1 MNFLYLLERIRNP
14 ILDALFSVLTYLGD
28 EVCFILIVLLMFWC
42 VDKRMG
48 YYLIAVGFAGTILNQ
63 TLKIMF
69 RVPRPWILDPDF
81 SIVESARAGATGYS
95 FPSGHTQNAVGIY
108 GSIIAWDRRRWV
120 KCLALVPVVLVPLS
134 RMYLGVHTP
143 MDVGV
148 SALLAIIL
156 VVLFYPIMRRSE
168 DKPVCM
174 TAALGVVA
182 LLGVFSILYV
192 MLASFPADVDPANL
206 THAVENAWKLT
217 GAAIG
222 IVLVW
227 FVDARHLHFETKA
240 KWYAQILKIVLGAA
254 VVLGIKSVLK
264 APLHAILPDH
274 LGDLIRY
281 FAVAVTAGILWPMTF
296 PFFAKLGAK
305 KHG

>member
-1 MNFLYLLERIRNP
+1 MNFLYLLEGIRCP
-14 ILDALFSVLTYLGD
+14 FLDALFSVITYLGD

-69 RVPRPWILDPDF
+69 RVPRPWVLDPAF
-81 SIVESARAGATGYS
+81 TIVESAREAATGYS

-108 GSIIAWDRRRWV
+108 GCIALWDRRRWV
-120 KCLALVPVVLVPLS
+120 KCLALLVVVLVPFS

-148 SALLAIIL
+148 SAVLAAVL
-156 VVLFYPIMRRSE
+156 VLLFYPIMRRSD
-168 DKPVCM
+168 DKPVYM
-174 TAALGVVA
+174 TAALAAVA
-182 LLGVFSILYV
+182 LIGVCSILYV
-192 MLASFPADVDPANL
+192 MLASFPSDIDAENL
-206 THAVENAWKLT
+206 SHAVGNAWKLT

-227 FVDARHLHFETKA
+227 FVDAKHLHFETGA

-254 VVLGIKSVLK
+254 VVLGVKSVLK

-281 FAVAVTAGILWPMTF
+281 FTVAVTAGILWPMTF
-296 PFFAKLGAK
+296 PYFSKLGAK
-305 KHG
+305 TRK

>member
-1 MNFLYLLERIRNP
+1 M
-14 ILDALFSVLTYLGD
+14 LTYLGD

-63 TLKIMF
+63 SLKIMF
-69 RVPRPWILDPDF
+69 RVPRPWLLDPEF
-81 SIVESARAGATGYS
+81 SIVERARAGATGYS

-108 GSIIAWDRRRWV
+108 GSIAAWDRRRWV
-120 KCLALVPVVLVPLS
+120 KYLALVPVILVPFS

-148 SALLAIIL
+148 SALLAVIL

-168 DKPVCM
+168 EKPVYM

-182 LLGVFSILYV
+182 LLGVCSILYV
-192 MLASFPADVDPANL
+192 MLASFPADVDAANL

-222 IVLVW
+222 IVLIW
-227 FVDARHLHFETKA
+227 FVDAKHLHFETKA

-254 VVLGIKSVLK
+254 VVLGIKSILK

-281 FAVAVTAGILWPMTF
+281 FVVAVTAGTLWPMTF
-296 PFFAKLGAK
+296 PFFAKMGAGK
-305 KHG
+305 QR